1 MNGCWNSDKEC
12 VVTQDQELIR
22 RFNAG
27 DTEALKAIYIR
38 YKTDLMA
45 VARALLNDQTL
56 VEDVLHDVFVQ
67 FAGQAGHFRLKGAL
81 KAYLAICAA
90 NRARNMN
97 RAARPLTAERLGSVG
112 SETPHTPAQTASHV
126 EQHRVVSLALAQLP
140 DPQRR
145 VIVLHVLGA
154 LRFREIAKTHEE
166 SIHTVQSRYRYGLKK
181 LKSLLN
187 GQISH
192 D

>member
-1 MNGCWNSDKEC
+1 
-12 VVTQDQELIR
+12 VTQDHLLIR

-27 DTEALKAIYIR
+27 DTEALKAIYLC

-45 VARALLNDQTL
+45 VAKALLNDQAL

-67 FAGQAGHFRLKGAL
+67 FAGQAGQFKLRGAL
-81 KAYLAICAA
+81 KGYLAICVA

-97 RAARPLTAERLGSVG
+97 RGGKPVVAERLRQTS
-112 SETPHTPAQTASHV
+112 PPIQQTPAETATQT
-126 EQHRVVSLALAQLP
+126 EQHQAISLALCQLP
-140 DPQRR
+140 DHQRQ

-154 LRFREIAKTHEE
+154 LRFREIAKTHKE

-187 GQISH
+187 GQITH

>member
-1 MNGCWNSDKEC
+1 M
-12 VVTQDQELIR
+12 Q
-22 RFNAG
+22 
-27 DTEALKAIYIR
+27 

-67 FAGQAGHFRLKGAL
+67 FAGLSGRFKLKGAL
-81 KAYLAICAA
+81 KAYLAICVA

-97 RAARPLTAERLGSVG
+97 RTGRPRATERLQPAGG
-112 SETPHTPAQTASHV
+112 QTSETPAQTASQA
-126 EQHRVVSLALAQLP
+126 EQHQAISLALADLP
-140 DPQRR
+140 DAQRQ

-154 LRFREIAKTHEE
+154 LRFREIAKTHKE

-181 LKSLLN
+181 LQSLLN
-187 GQISH
+187 GKVAH

>member
-1 MNGCWNSDKEC
+1 MTRD
-12 VVTQDQELIR
+12 DLLIR

-27 DTEALKAIYIR
+27 DTEALKAIYMR

-45 VARALLNDQTL
+45 VARALINDQTL

-67 FAGQAGHFRLKGAL
+67 FAGQAGQFKLKGAL
-81 KAYLAICAA
+81 KGYLAICVA

-97 RAARPLTAERLGSVG
+97 RSAKPVSPERLEQ
-112 SETPHTPAQTASHV
+112 SESQTPLTPAQTASQT
-126 EQHRVVSLALAQLP
+126 EQIQAVSLALCRLP
-140 DPQRR
+140 DAQRQ